1 MRAERLKSSIFA
13 PKKLCGGQTVN
24 RFETRTTLI
33 LGRWHS
39 LKKKNMKQIIITIIL
54 LSSSFL
60 YGQNDDWHITT
71 TDKEAYTGIA
81 MSNGRIGM
89 LTSSEPFKIQHTVL
103 NNVYDVDPVLKISQI
118 VHGMDFGNL
127 EVYIDGEQVT
137 AKNISN
143 WSQTI
148 DMKEAAFTTHFEY
161 KEKAKISCTVYALRN
176 LQYTGYI
183 DVEISAMEDI
193 EVKAIGKITIPEKY
207 QNTQN
212 TYQVL
217 RDVETTMPILQSVAE
232 TPFGKHLVATSGTFV
247 WHQINSS
254 REHQRPELT
263 HAIVSKYENTL
274 SFKKEINKGENLEFA
289 WTGAECTTADFS
301 DPKSESE
308 RMVIFNLLNARD
320 VLLDGHKALWEELWE
335 GDIIIEGDLES
346 QQDVRLALYHLYA
359 FGRGDSDLSIAP
371 MGLSLQVPYNGHI
384 FWDTELWMFPPL
396 LLLNQDIARSL
407 VNYRSDRLE
416 PAKKRA
422 INYGYKG
429 AMFPWESDDTG
440 EEATPPFALTGPFEH
455 HITADIGIAFW
466 NYYRVTKNKKWLE
479 EKGYPVLKEVADFWV
494 SRVTKNKDGS
504 YSINNVVGANEFAP
518 NVNDNAFTNGAAIT
532 ALRYASLAAKEMGIS
547 PDPKWEEVANNI
559 NILKFADG
567 TTKEHSDYNG
577 EIIKQADANLLSF
590 PLNIVNDKEIILK
603 DLQYYE
609 PRLAK
614 EGPAMGKS
622 IFAVLYARQ
631 GDADNAF
638 RLFKQSYVPNQQKPF
653 GALSETATA
662 NHSYFATGAGG
673 MLQTVLFG
681 FGGLEI
687 TDEGIVQK
695 NPILPK
701 QWKSLTIKGVGLDK
715 KTYRIEE

>member
-1 MRAERLKSSIFA
+1 
-13 PKKLCGGQTVN
+13 
-24 RFETRTTLI
+24 
-33 LGRWHS
+33 
-39 LKKKNMKQIIITIIL
+39 MKQITTTIL
-54 LSSSFL
+54 LLAGLFL
-60 YGQNDDWHITT
+60 NAQNDGWHITT
-71 TDKEAYTGIA
+71 TDREDYTGIA

-89 LTSSEPFKIQHTVL
+89 LTAPEPFQIKHTVL
-103 NNVYDVDPVLKISQI
+103 NNVYDVDPFLKVSQV

-127 EVYIDGEQVT
+127 DVYIDGEQVT
-137 AKNISN
+137 AQNISN

-148 DMKEAAFTTHFEY
+148 DMKEAAFTTNFDF
-161 KEKAKISCTVYALRN
+161 KGKAKISCTVYALRN
-176 LQYTGYI
+176 LQYTGYV
-183 DVEISAMEDI
+183 DVAISALADV
-193 EVKAIGKITIPEKY
+193 EVKAVGKITTPEKY
-207 QNTQN
+207 QSPQN

-217 RDVETTMPILQSVAE
+217 RDVETTMPILQSVAK

-254 REHQRPELT
+254 REHQRPELS
-263 HAIVSKYENTL
+263 HAVVSPYENTL
-274 SFKKEINKGENLEFA
+274 SFEQAVKKGENFEFA

-320 VLLDGHKALWEELWE
+320 VLLAGHKALWEELWE
-335 GDIIIEGDLES
+335 GDIVIEGDLES

-466 NYYRVTKNKKWLE
+466 NYYRVTRNKKWLA
-479 EKGYPVLKEVADFWV
+479 EKGFPVMKEVADFWV
-494 SRVTKNKDGS
+494 SRVTKNDDDS

-532 ALRYASLAAKEMGIS
+532 ALEYTTIAAKEIGLA
-547 PDPKWEEVANNI
+547 PNPKWEEVASQI
-559 NILKFADG
+559 RILKLPDG
-567 TTKEHSDYNG
+567 TTKEHAEYDG
-577 EIIKQADANLLSF
+577 ERIKQADVNLLSF
-590 PLNIVNDKEIILK
+590 PLNVVNDKATILK

-609 PRLAK
+609 PKLAK

-638 RLFKQSYVPNQQKPF
+638 RLFKESYVPNQQRPF

-681 FGGLEI
+681 FGGLDFS
-687 TDEGIVQK
+687 DEGIVQK

-701 QWKSLTIKGVGLDK
+701 QWKSLTIKGIGLDR
-715 KTYRIEE
+715 KTYRID

>member
-1 MRAERLKSSIFA
+1 
-13 PKKLCGGQTVN
+13 
-24 RFETRTTLI
+24 
-33 LGRWHS
+33 
-39 LKKKNMKQIIITIIL
+39 MKQLLISIIL
-54 LSSSFL
+54 LSSIFSHA
-60 YGQNDDWHITT
+60 QNDGWHITT
-71 TDKEAYTGIA
+71 TDKEEYTGIA
-81 MSNGRIGM
+81 ISNGRIGM
-89 LTSSEPFKIQHTVL
+89 LTSAEPFKIKHTVL
-103 NNVYDVDPVLKISQI
+103 NNVYDVDPALKVSQI

-127 EVYIDGEQVT
+127 EVSIDGEQVT
-137 AKNISN
+137 VMNISN

-148 DMKEAAFTTHFEY
+148 DMKEAAFTTHFDY
-161 KEKAKISCTVYALRN
+161 KGKAKISCTVYALRN

-183 DVEISAMEDI
+183 DVKISALDDI
-193 EVKAIGKITIPEKY
+193 EIKAIGKITTPEKY
-207 QNTQN
+207 QNPQN
-212 TYQVL
+212 TYQLL
-217 RDVETTMPILQSVAE
+217 RDVETTMPILQSIAK

-247 WHQINSS
+247 WHHINSS
-254 REHQRPELT
+254 REHQRPKLT
-263 HAIVSKYENTL
+263 HTIVSPYENTL
-274 SFKKEINKGENLEFA
+274 SFEKEIKKGSSLEFA

-308 RMVIFNLLNARD
+308 RMVIFNLLNSRE
-320 VLLDGHKALWEELWE
+320 VLLGGHRALWEELWE
-335 GDIIIEGDLES
+335 GDIIIEGDLQS

-396 LLLNQDIARSL
+396 LLLNQNIARSL

-466 NYYRVTKNKKWLE
+466 NYYRVTKSKKWLE
-479 EKGYPVLKEVADFWV
+479 EKGYPVMREVADFWV
-494 SRVTKNKDGS
+494 SRVTKNNDGS

-532 ALRYASLAAKEMGIS
+532 ALEYADLAAKDLGIT
-547 PDPKWEEVANNI
+547 PNPEWKEVASHI
-559 NILKFADG
+559 NILKFPDG
-567 TTKEHSDYNG
+567 TTKEHAAYDG
-577 EIIKQADANLLSF
+577 DRIKQADVNLLSY
-590 PLNIVNDKEIILK
+590 PLNIVNDKETILK
-603 DLQYYE
+603 DLKFYE

-631 GDADNAF
+631 GDAANAF
-638 RLFKQSYVPNQQKPF
+638 RLFKESYVPNQQKPF

-673 MLQTVLFG
+673 MLQTILFG

-687 TDEGIVQK
+687 SDEGIIQK

-701 QWKSLTIKGVGLDK
+701 EWKSITIKGIGMDK
-715 KTYRIEE
+715 KTYRIGI

>member
-1 MRAERLKSSIFA
+1 MYL
-13 PKKLCGGQTVN
+13 
-24 RFETRTTLI
+24 LI
-33 LGRWHS
+33 LFICFS
-39 LKKKNMKQIIITIIL
+39 I
-54 LSSSFL
+54 S
-60 YGQNDDWHITT
+60 YGQNDGWHITT
-71 TDKEAYTGIA
+71 KDKEPYTGIVV
-81 MSNGRIGM
+81 SNGRIGM
-89 LTSSEPFKIQHTVL
+89 LTSPEPFKIKHTVL
-103 NNVYDVDPVLKISQI
+103 NNVYDVDPVLRVSQI

-127 EVYIDGEQVT
+127 DVFIDGEKVT
-137 AKNISN
+137 AQNISN

-148 DMKEAAFTTHFEY
+148 DMKEAAFTTRFDFQG
-161 KEKAKISCTVYALRN
+161 KASITCTVYALRN

-183 DVEISAMEDI
+183 DVKIAALQDI
-193 EVKAIGKITIPEKY
+193 DIRATGKITTPENY
-207 QNTQN
+207 QKPQN

-217 RDVETTMPILQSVAE
+217 RDVETTMPILQSVAK

-247 WHQINSS
+247 WHHINSS
-254 REHQRPELT
+254 RAHQRPNLT
-263 HAIVSKYENTL
+263 HQVVSSYENTL
-274 SFKKEINKGENLEFA
+274 SFESNIEKDKKLEFA
-289 WTGAECTTADFS
+289 WTGAVCTTADFS

-308 RMVIFNLLNARD
+308 RMVIFNLLNSRE
-320 VLLDGHKALWEELWE
+320 VLLGGHKALWESLWE

-396 LLLNQDIARSL
+396 LLFNQDIARSL
-407 VNYRSDRLE
+407 VNYRSNRLM
-416 PAKKRA
+416 PAKRRA

-466 NYYRVTKNKKWLE
+466 NYYSVTKNREWLE

-494 SRVTKNKDGS
+494 SRVTKNSDGS

-532 ALRYASLAAKEMGIS
+532 ALRFAGQAAKALGVFPN
-547 PDPKWEEVANNI
+547 PDWEEVANRI
-559 NILKFADG
+559 NILTFPDG
-567 TTKEHSDYNG
+567 TTREHSDYDG
-577 EIIKQADANLLSF
+577 ERIKQADVNLLSY
-590 PLNIVNDKEIILK
+590 PLSIINDPKTILK
-603 DLQYYE
+603 DLKYYE
-609 PRLAK
+609 PKLAK

-638 RLFKQSYVPNQQKPF
+638 RLFKESYVPNQQKPF

-673 MLQTVLFG
+673 MLQAVLFG

-687 TDEGIVQK
+687 TEDGIVQK
-695 NPILPK
+695 KPILPK
-701 QWKSLTIKGVGLDK
+701 HWKKLTIKGVGVDNKSFEIK
-715 KTYRIEE
+715 K